1 MARSFPLGEG
11 GSATGVLITDRCQG
25 PGGDDGGVHLFSY
38 EEQSTS
44 EQRIKKGEQ
53 RAWFALLLR
62 RHLKFQACVHF
73 WTFSGQCHTVARW
86 YGG

>member
-25 PGGDDGGVHLFSY
+25 PGCDDGGVHLFSY

-44 EQRIKKGEQ
+44 EQMDQKKGNNEPS
-53 RAWFALLLR
+53 LR
-62 RHLKFQACVHF
+62 SCCAVTLNFKLVF
-73 WTFSGQCHTVARW
+73 TFGPSAASAIP
-86 YGG
+86 